1 LTSDAER
8 LYNRRVT
15 PHIDDI
21 DRAILSLLQ
30 EDGRTTNADLA
41 RAVGLSAAATHARV
55 RRLEREGLIRGYV
68 ALLDRELAG
77 FDLLCFVSVSLQLH
91 QPALVTSFPQTVGAI
106 PEVLECHH
114 VTGEYDYLL
123 KVAVR
128 NRHDLERFIVD
139 RLTPIPGVA
148 KVQTSLVLRELK
160 ATTALPLAP
169 VDPHPSTSPGGPR

>member
-1 LTSDAER
+1 MPPAL
-8 LYNRRVT
+8 
-15 PHIDDI
+15 DDI
-21 DRAILSLLQ
+21 DRTILGILQ
-30 EDGRTTNADLA
+30 ADGRTTIADLA
-41 RAVGLSAAATHARV
+41 RAVGLSSAATHARV
-55 RRLEREGLIRGYV
+55 RGLERDGLIRGYV
-68 ALLDRELAG
+68 ALVDRERAG

-91 QPALVTSFPQTVGAI
+91 RPNLVASFPRRVAEI

-123 KVAVR
+123 KVVVR
-128 NRHDLERFIVD
+128 GRHELERFIVD

-169 VDPHPSTSPGGPR
+169 GEPSPPIQTGGSR